1 MESLN
6 MVKRYN
12 LKTSSNRRLKI
23 MLDFWWLGII
33 KKKILAIGTK
43 TRTIILFTK
52 TTLNRL
58 GFGVTATL
66 GHFHCQNNET
76 EDKLV

>member
-1 MESLN
+1 
-6 MVKRYN
+6 
-12 LKTSSNRRLKI
+12 
-23 MLDFWWLGII
+23 MLEFWLAWYI
-33 KKKILAIGTK
+33 KKTKILAIGTK

-66 GHFHCQNNET
+66 RHFHYQNNET
-76 EDKLV
+76 EDMLV